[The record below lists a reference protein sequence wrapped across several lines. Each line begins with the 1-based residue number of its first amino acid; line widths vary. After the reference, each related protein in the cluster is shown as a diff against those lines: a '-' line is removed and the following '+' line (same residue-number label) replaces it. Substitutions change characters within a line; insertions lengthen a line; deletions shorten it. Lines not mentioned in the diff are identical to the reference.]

1 MTAQATIP
9 LAPKSSIGPY
19 RCEAVLGRGA
29 HGVVYRAHHRNHP
42 HVPIALKVIESRGSL
57 DKLLLEPA
65 ILAQLDHPGI
75 IHLRDYFLDQDR
87 VVLALEYI
95 DGMDLQT
102 YVEQCRRLPPA
113 EVRDFLGQ
121 LASAL
126 DYAHQH
132 QILHRDIKPSNILVQ
147 NQDGRVRFVLVDF
160 GVSRI
165 AGGIQLQ
172 RRVGGTF
179 HFMAPE
185 QLRGRAAKQ
194 SDLWGLGVA
203 AYLLLSGELPFG
215 GSTLGEVTRNV
226 IYKEPRSPSQLAGVS
241 DPGLDA
247 IIFRLLEK
255 QVERRTDSARELLD
269 DLGIST
275 QLARGRSAPAV
286 SSTDRGADRSSW
298 EIAAERSVG
307 RSGMLATL
315 FLTLC
320 VLNRIGEVIFLP
332 VFLVPML
339 LLLIAAPLITH
350 QYLKGKHLEREI
362 LLWRFFRAE
371 SGHSTLV
378 LATLR
383 SYLDSHPYDLV
394 VYQRYVQALLDTGDA
409 RQAAAEARIMLN
421 IDPHNMAGSLLL
433 AHSYFELGLYQ
444 LATRVC
450 DNYLA
455 VSGYCFEFTDLKER
469 CTRLDAGT

>member
-1 MTAQATIP
+1 MVY
-9 LAPKSSIGPY
+9 LA
-19 RCEAVLGRGA
+19 R
-29 HGVVYRAHHRNHP
+29 HRNHP
-42 HVPIALKVIESRGSL
+42 HEPVALKVIESRGSL

-87 VVLALEYI
+87 VVLALEYV
-95 DGMDLQT
+95 DGMNLQA
-102 YVEQCRRLPPA
+102 YAEQCRRLPPD
-113 EVRDFLGQ
+113 EVREFMRQ

-147 NQDGRVRFVLVDF
+147 DKDGRVRFVLVDF

-172 RRVGGTF
+172 RRVGGTY

-215 GSTLGEVTRNV
+215 GSSLSEVTRNV
-226 IYKEPRSPSQLAGVS
+226 IYKEPVSPSQLAGVS
-241 DPGLDA
+241 DPELDA

-255 QVERRTDSARELLD
+255 QVERRTNSARELLNE
-269 DLGIST
+269 LGIST
-275 QLARGRSAPAV
+275 QPARERSAPSV
-286 SSTDRGADRSSW
+286 NSVDRSTW
-298 EIAAERSVG
+298 EIVAERSLG
-307 RSGMLATL
+307 RSSLLSRL

-320 VLNRIGEVIFLP
+320 VVNRIGEVVLFPIFF
-332 VFLVPML
+332 VTMV
-339 LLLIAAPLITH
+339 LLLIAAPLVTH
-350 QYLKGKHLEREI
+350 QYLKSRRLEREI

-371 SGHSTLV
+371 PGNSTLM

-383 SYLDSHPYDLV
+383 KYLDSHPYDLV
-394 VYQRYVQALLDTGDA
+394 VYQRYVQALLDAGDP
-409 RQAAAEARIMLN
+409 RQAAAEAQIMLN
-421 IDPHNMAGSLLL
+421 IDPYNMAGSLLL
-433 AHSYFELGLYQ
+433 AHSYFELGLYH

-469 CTRLDAGT
+469 CLSLDSGT